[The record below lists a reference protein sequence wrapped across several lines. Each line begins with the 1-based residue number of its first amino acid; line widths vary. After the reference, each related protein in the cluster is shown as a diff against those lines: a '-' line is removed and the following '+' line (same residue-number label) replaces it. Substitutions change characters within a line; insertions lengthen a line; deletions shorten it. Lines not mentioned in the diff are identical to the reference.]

1 MKNRLLTYMMA
12 LVVSFVVASCSKGE
26 DPFLQAGPA
35 RIEIAANATSAT
47 FAISSNVQ
55 WTISSSDTWA
65 TVSPTS
71 GQGNATV
78 NITSQT
84 QTTHSSRSM
93 TFTIKSKD
101 VPEGG
106 ATVTLT
112 QKEAP
117 NELPTAPVL
126 VSPANGETI
135 AGLVPTFTWQASQDA
150 NGDAIAYTLKI
161 SKDQQTWSSF
171 NTRELTYTMTTKQE
185 MGVTYYWKVEATDGM
200 STDVISSEVFSYT
213 TPSVTYHGEGEYK
226 AYEINTETNPINI
239 VLMGDGFIQEDL
251 VEGAAYDQAME
262 AAVEAFFDIEP
273 YRSYRDKFNIY
284 FVYSESQH
292 RGAMYGHGHDG
303 SQSANF
309 ASFRPS
315 TSFSATFDA
324 ASSNSTATTCD
335 YYKVMNYAR
344 KVPALAVGEDVRVE
358 GGYIYGAL
366 ADEANPIN
374 HSILILVINDK
385 RYAGTCSMWSD
396 GACVG
401 MCPMSRAFEPTLRH
415 EVGGHG
421 FPKLGDEYT
430 YTGAPSQQEISNMKE
445 WQNRGFY
452 KNISVTPE
460 PSLVPWSMF
469 IGDSKYPEVGVY
481 EGAMTFPTG
490 VWRSEQIS
498 CMVDNRS
505 YFNGISRYAIV
516 ERIMKISTGNAT
528 NSSYKYSYD
537 EFKAQDKKDPNV
549 ANGLTKGGEKLPP
562 LAPPVLFDVKVK

>member
-1 MKNRLLTYMMA
+1 MLA

-35 RIEIAANATSAT
+35 RIEIAADATSAT
-47 FAISSNVQ
+47 FAINSNVQ

-65 TVSPTS
+65 SVSPTS

-78 NITSQT
+78 NISSQT

-101 VPEGG
+101 VPEGNV
-106 ATVTLT
+106 TVTLT

-117 NELPTAPVL
+117 NVLPTAPVL

-135 AGLVPTFTWQASQDA
+135 AGLMPTFTWQASQDA
-150 NGDAIAYTLKI
+150 NGDAITYSLKL
-161 SKDQQTWSSF
+161 SKDQQTWSTY
-171 NTRELTYTMTTKQE
+171 NTRELTYSLSSKQE
-185 MGVTYYWKVEATDGM
+185 MGATYYWKVEATDGM
-200 STDVISSEVFSYT
+200 STDVVSSEVFSYT
-213 TPSVTYHGEGEYK
+213 TPSITYHGEGEYK
-226 AYEINTETNPINI
+226 AYEINADTNPINI

-251 VEGAAYDQAME
+251 AEGGAYDKAME

-273 YRSYRDKFNIY
+273 YRTYRKKFNVY

-309 ASFRPS
+309 ATFKPS

-324 ASSNSTATTCD
+324 TSSNSTSTTCN
-335 YYKVMNYAR
+335 YEKVMEYAR
-344 KVPALAVGEDVRVE
+344 KVPVMKKGLTINDALSDVTDPLNTGVM
-358 GGYIYGAL
+358 
-366 ADEANPIN
+366 
-374 HSILILVINDK
+374 ILVINDK
-385 RYAGTCSMWSD
+385 RYAGTCSMWSY

-401 MCPMSRAFEPTLRH
+401 MCPMSHAFEATLRH

-430 YTGAPSQQEISNMKE
+430 YTGAPSQDDITRIQT
-445 WQNRGFY
+445 WQNYGFY

-505 YFNGISRYAIV
+505 YFNGPSRYAIV
-516 ERIMKISTGNAT
+516 ERIMKLSTGNAA
-528 NSSYKYSYD
+528 NSSYKYSYAD
-537 EFKAQDKKDPNV
+537 FKAQDKKDPNV
-549 ANGLTKGGEKLPP
+549 ANGLTKAGANYPP
-562 LAPPVLFDVKVK
+562 LAPPILIEVK